1 MILNRTFTYFLCFF
15 IVYTP
20 FRPVKAFVPLV
31 PAVVALTGQAALW
44 TGRQL
49 ITRMAV
55 NYGTQAG
62 VVATAAVATTPLIK
76 DYMASDYALKPW
88 GSWAWLLSESGF
100 ISNNGD
106 ITIREDDCF
115 QNEDCGMS
123 HFFKMSDGSIAD
135 DFDPGLYNTAIKLST
150 DCPVTAP
157 TDDFGQATLYDCAMA
172 VSAKWRD
179 EYRSKPS
186 YIEENCNDSN
196 VEFEHRKSCFSKQ
209 SMDFWGMSD
218 NALILHGRIWVVI
231 NETGKSPRIAGQQ
244 NINEV
249 ELLFPNIQT
258 KTEIVNSSVV
268 NVLKNQLVD
277 NELPLHLI
285 EDVDLSYCDNDSCYS
300 LPSQHF
306 VANSVVIPVDENDV
320 PIPDAVGGSSVSLP
334 SGRPL
339 PPISDP
345 IYADAINSGLTG
357 VPTGDPDTDAIVED
371 LIKPI
376 FDAPAPIVQQPTVN
390 PPVVDPPITNPPVV
404 NPPITNPPVQGSA
417 VTVSN
422 LSGIETRLDTVNNNL
437 SSLNVDVDS
446 SGVENRIDRTNE
458 LVEGLSTSTVPINLV
473 PDKGQASSFWD
484 SRYPDGFAGV
494 WNNYNNNFQNTA
506 LVGWV
511 DSFKL
516 TYSSDGTPSWSMC
529 FDLGFVDFGCH
540 VIDIDSRVWLAIR
553 AFILFTSVMLARRL
567 VFGG

>member
-1 MILNRTFTYFLCFF
+1 MILNRIFTYFLCFF

-76 DYMASDYALKPW
+76 DYMESDYALKPW
-88 GSWAWLLSESGF
+88 GSWAYLLGKAGF
-100 ISNNGD
+100 ISEDGALSIDDHHCYQDSSCGNQYGWSMANGQD
-106 ITIREDDCF
+106 AT
-115 QNEDCGMS
+115 
-123 HFFKMSDGSIAD
+123 
-135 DFDPGLYNTAIKLST
+135 DFDAGLFKTNMKLDF
-150 DCPVTAP
+150 DCPTTESVQV
-157 TDDFGQATLYDCAMA
+157 DEDGRSTLYDCGTAISRTWHDKHGFRGQVSVEPQCNTSWETPDGYVTKHCYSNHRIDVWAMTA
-172 VSAKWRD
+172 
-179 EYRSKPS
+179 
-186 YIEENCNDSN
+186 DS
-196 VEFEHRKSCFSKQ
+196 
-209 SMDFWGMSD
+209 
-218 NALILHGRIWVVI
+218 LILSGEKWVDITVNGSNRIVNKQPI
-231 NETGKSPRIAGQQ
+231 SEIQL
-244 NINEV
+244 I
-249 ELLFPNIQT
+249 FPEQ
-258 KTEIVNSSVV
+258 KTEEELFDEALEVV
-268 NVLKNQLVD
+268 LEDQLVGD
-277 NELPLHLI
+277 ELPI
-285 EDVDLSYCDNDSCYS
+285 DMVTDNDLNYCVDDNCYS
-300 LPSQHF
+300 LPQEHF
-306 VANSVVIPVDENDV
+306 LDNTVVIPVDEND
-320 PIPDAVGGSSVSLP
+320 IPTPEAVGGSPVSLP

-390 PPVVDPPITNPPVV
+390 PP
-404 NPPITNPPVQGSA
+404 ITNPPVQGSA

-422 LSGIETRLDTVNNNL
+422 LSGIETRLDTVNNTL
-437 SSLNVDVDS
+437 SSLNVDVDL
-446 SGVENRIDRTNE
+446 SGVENRIDRTNA
-458 LVEGLSTSTVPINLV
+458 LIEGLSTSTVPINLV
-473 PDKGQASSFWD
+473 PDKGQASSFWE

-494 WNNYNNNFQNTA
+494 WNNYNNNLQNTA

-516 TYSSDGTPSWSMC
+516 TYASDGIPSWSMC